1 MRKPDRVAE
10 AVAPEWAAV
19 PPVGPLGEPRVAP
32 RVPVRPVVRARRVPA
47 GQVAVPP
54 AGRLI
59 AADDRKVRLKA
70 KLKAR
75 VKVKVND
82 RRARVAPAPD
92 KVRVGNDRV
101 PKGLQL
107 RINRQPDDRA
117 RGPRGHREPAVCR
130 AGTERA
136 AVPEQREPMPRV
148 ARLWPTKCLSQG

>member
-1 MRKPDRVAE
+1 M
-10 AVAPEWAAV
+10 
-19 PPVGPLGEPRVAP
+19 
-32 RVPVRPVVRARRVPA
+32 PVRPVVRARRVPA
-47 GQVAVPP
+47 GQVAVRP

-75 VKVKVND
+75 VKVKVKVND

-92 KVRVGNDRV
+92 KVRVGDDRV

-107 RINRQPDDRA
+107 RINRQPDDRV
-117 RGPRGHREPAVCR
+117 RGPRGLRERAVCR
-130 AGTERA
+130 AGTARVV
-136 AVPEQREPMPRV
+136 VPERRVRMPRV